1 LLASGRRAE
10 ARAALRALPE
20 PPRDLMYEVCCCLE
34 AVVALEVG
42 DRDVLERARARLLPA
57 AGELAGAG
65 SGLITLGRV
74 EDHLAD
80 ITTALRAPRSPVP
93 PR

>member
-1 LLASGRRAE
+1 MLASGRRAE

-20 PPRDLMYEVCCCLE
+20 PPRDLMYEACCCLE

-65 SGLITLGRV
+65 SGLITLGPV

-80 ITTALRAPRSPVP
+80 ITTALRAPTSPVP